1 MSCFKKIY
9 RIRIFLALTL
19 VILLSSCSTATR
31 EKLWVKSESWS
42 RALQIGETTLVASPP
57 SVLDPSGKLY
67 FLLFPKVENGDRL
80 SQLELVILDEFG
92 ELNSKKIID
101 LQIPIPSDAEIIFS
115 GDDLNLFWVDYYR
128 LKTARINLE
137 GELLSD
143 VLVLSGDERVNEFSI
158 INRNGSYLIAFGG
171 DRENPGVSILTG
183 ELTDLKKTDFDPYGI
198 RINQYLDEAGRLH
211 LSWIRYSY
219 SYGDFELYYLE
230 TDPENINLNEQTP
243 IYIKKV
249 SPSIRI
255 IGPVLGFDNEV
266 GYLFWSE
273 AILAGLEAGSR
284 TSFLQY
290 FPLGRPDQIRPP
302 MRMMVP
308 ASQNLESEEYISGYF
323 STGNRVNVGGTRL
336 GSSYQDHIVVIPGNF
351 SELAITF
358 RSRSEHK
365 WRDFRNQ
372 VNVAYLSDGLVTTYQ
387 PISYTTTDSSHP
399 NIFQDEDQDL
409 YVSWLERD
417 ESTFYVYFSTT
428 DVEKRNK
435 LDLVSSNEYFQ
446 LAAEG
451 IFELLAG
458 VILFPFAASVWGG
471 AGLLAF
477 IFNLVLSQF
486 HKPIFRTIGEILSI
500 TGGIFIFWWMKF
512 ATLPGIDDGYVPFS
526 AWIPHIPDNFEQPLI
541 IGVPIIIGLVSFA
554 VAWLRTYGKN
564 NGSAINFHLIYSAMD
579 AVMSCAVYG
588 VLIYGS
594 F

>member
-1 MSCFKKIY
+1 MDWFNKIN
-9 RIRIFLALTL
+9 RIRILIALTL
-19 VILLSSCSTATR
+19 VILLSSCYTTPGK
-31 EKLWVKSESWS
+31 KLWVKSEGWS
-42 RALQIGETTLVASPP
+42 RPIKIVKTTLAASPP
-57 SVLDPSGKLY
+57 SVIDQSGKLY
-67 FLLFPKVENGDRL
+67 FLLFPKVDNEAIL
-80 SQLELVILDEFG
+80 SQMELVILDEFG
-92 ELNSKKIID
+92 ELNSRKIID

-115 GDDLNLFWVDYYR
+115 GGDLDLFWVDSYR

-158 INRNGSYLIAFGG
+158 IYRNGSYLISFGG
-171 DRENPGVSILTG
+171 DRENPGAFILTG
-183 ELTDLKKTDFDPYGI
+183 ELTDLKKTNFDPDGI

-219 SYGDFELYYLE
+219 SYGDFEFYYLE
-230 TDPENINLNEQTP
+230 TDPDNIKLNEQTP
-243 IYIKKV
+243 IFIKKV
-249 SPSIRI
+249 SPSVRI

-323 STGNRVNVGGTRL
+323 STGNRVPAGGIRS

-351 SELAITF
+351 SELVIAF

-387 PISYTTTDSSHP
+387 PISYTSTDSSHP
-399 NIFQDEDQDL
+399 NIFQDEDQNL
-409 YVSWLERD
+409 YLSWLERD
-417 ESTFYVYFSTT
+417 QSTYYVYFSTT
-428 DVEKRNK
+428 EAAKRTS
-435 LDLVSSNEYFQ
+435 LDLVSSNDYFP

-451 IFELLAG
+451 IFGILAG
-458 VILFPFAASVWGG
+458 AILFPFAAAIWGG

-477 IFNLVLSQF
+477 IFNLILSQF
-486 HKPIFRTIGEILSI
+486 HKPIFRTVGEILSI
-500 TGGIFIFWWMKF
+500 VGALYIFWWMKF
-512 ATLPGIDDGYVPFS
+512 ATLPGLDDGYVPFS
-526 AWIPHIPDNFEQPLI
+526 AWIPRVPSVMEKPLI
-541 IGVPIIIGLVSFA
+541 IGIPILIGVISA
-554 VAWLRTYGKN
+554 TVAWTRTYGKQS
-564 NGSAINFHLIYSAMD
+564 GSPINFHLIYSAMD
-579 AVMSCAVYG
+579 ALLSCAVYG
-588 VLIYGS
+588 ILIYGA